1 MNIKNFIHPFV
12 SYDNYLW
19 RKYHKMG
26 YWNELVKTNKKRAL
40 ELEWRHVFQ
49 SKLNIQNPQTLNEKI
64 QWLELY
70 SDTSI
75 WSKLTDKF
83 DVRKFVKEHGYENNL
98 LKVYGIWNKVSDID
112 YDSLPNSFAIK
123 CTHDCGS
130 TLIIND
136 KKKNFNIE
144 LINNQLQEHL
154 NKTYGYDS
162 CEPHYTTIQPRIM
175 AEELLPQLTNNY
187 TINYSDSID
196 YKIWCIEGKAQFVL
210 VCYDRNIG
218 KNVTI
223 EVYGINPWQPLRSYL
238 SQKYQKQHFK
248 SIPEPSN
255 LKDMII
261 MAENLST
268 NFHQVRIDLYNID
281 GKIYFG
287 EMTFTSACG
296 RMDYFSDEVQLMMG
310 QKIHL
315 PPKQR

>member
-1 MNIKNFIHPFV
+1 
-12 SYDNYLW
+12 
-19 RKYHKMG
+19 
-26 YWNELVKTNKKRAL
+26 
-40 ELEWRHVFQ
+40 
-49 SKLNIQNPQTLNEKI
+49 
-64 QWLELY
+64 
-70 SDTSI
+70 
-75 WSKLTDKF
+75 
-83 DVRKFVKEHGYENNL
+83 
-98 LKVYGIWNKVSDID
+98 
-112 YDSLPNSFAIK
+112 
-123 CTHDCGS
+123 
-130 TLIIND
+130 
-136 KKKNFNIE
+136 
-144 LINNQLQEHL
+144 
-154 NKTYGYDS
+154 
-162 CEPHYTTIQPRIM
+162 M